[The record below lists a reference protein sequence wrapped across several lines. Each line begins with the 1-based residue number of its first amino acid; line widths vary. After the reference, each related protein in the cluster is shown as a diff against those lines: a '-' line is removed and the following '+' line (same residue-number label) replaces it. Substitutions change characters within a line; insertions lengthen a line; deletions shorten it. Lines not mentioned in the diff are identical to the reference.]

1 MTDTSELPGPPETK
15 AGMELFHRSHDG
27 LLHHLAGP
35 LYPMAAMVFEDRF
48 TPIYLLSH
56 PHRRQVW
63 NAVLAVTGP
72 DADQEQL
79 RTRLLNDGARSLLKQ
94 AYTTVPRGFVMVLGR
109 LGDIGFAP
117 EAYSFWHAY
126 LLEHPEDAPIIRS
139 MPSISGALTDA
150 MRQLPRPLARLLLKR
165 RGADPEPLLRLAEL
179 VNWVHLRKPDP
190 SIWDDLAARLEQGE
204 APKSIVEKIADAL
217 PCPPGHITGDPRFR
231 HFSTI
236 RQLRQEGQNYRNCI
250 GWRFCLEGAVT
261 GRDQYYEH
269 EHTTGK
275 FVVAIA
281 LDPPFGYRL
290 KEIGGYRKDQA
301 PPDVA
306 AEIEAALAEHGI
318 YKRETV
324 YHMFWQWGVPTY
336 PVGPIEELGF

>member
-1 MTDTSELPGPPETK
+1 MTDTPELPVPPETR
-15 AGMELFHRSHDG
+15 AGMELLHRSHDG

-72 DADQEQL
+72 DADLDAL
-79 RTRLLNDGARSLLKQ
+79 RIRLLSDGARSLLKQ
-94 AYTTVPRGFVMVLGR
+94 AYTTVPRGLVTVLGR
-109 LGDIGFAP
+109 LGDIGFTP

-165 RGADPEPLLRLAEL
+165 HGADPEPLLQLAEL
-179 VNWVHLRKPDP
+179 MTWVHLRKPDP
-190 SIWDDLAARLEQGE
+190 SIWGDLAARLENE
-204 APKSIVEKIADAL
+204 ETPKEIVESIVDAL
-217 PCPPGHITGDPRFR
+217 PCPPGHISGDCRFR
-231 HFSTI
+231 HFSSI
-236 RQLRQEGQNYRNCI
+236 WQLRREGRNYRNCI
-250 GWRFCLEGAVT
+250 GWRFSLEAAVT
-261 GRDQYYEH
+261 GYDQYYEY
-269 EHTTGK
+269 EHATGK

-290 KEIGGYRKDQA
+290 KEIGGYRQDQA

-306 AEIEAALAEHGI
+306 AEIEAALAEYGI
-318 YKRETV
+318 YGRDTV
-324 YHMFWQWGVPTY
+324 YNMLWQWGVPTY

>member
-1 MTDTSELPGPPETK
+1 MTDIPDLPVPPEDKT
-15 AGMELFHRSHDG
+15 GMGLLHRSHDG
-27 LLHHLAGP
+27 LLRHLAGP
-35 LYPMAAMVFEDRF
+35 LYPLAALVFGEKF
-48 TPIYLLSH
+48 APIYLLSH
-56 PHRRQVW
+56 PQRRQIW
-63 NAVLAVTGP
+63 NAVLAVSSP
-72 DADQEQL
+72 NADPESL
-79 RTRLLNDGARSLLKQ
+79 RTRLANDGTRCLLKQ
-94 AYTTVPRGFVMVLGR
+94 AYTTVPRGFVTVLGR
-109 LGDIGFAP
+109 IGDIGLAP

-126 LLEHPEDAPIIRS
+126 LSDHPEDTSILRS
-139 MPSISGALTDA
+139 MMEISDAMTDA

-165 RGADPEPLLRLAEL
+165 QEADPEQLLRLAEL
-179 VNWVHLRKPDP
+179 VTWVHLRKPDP
-190 SIWDDLAARLEQGE
+190 SIWSDLAAQLEQGE
-204 APKSIVEKIADAL
+204 APKNIVEKIADAL

-261 GRDQYYEH
+261 GRDQYYEY
-269 EHTTGK
+269 EHATGK

-301 PPDVA
+301 PGVA

-318 YKRETV
+318 YRRETV

>member
-1 MTDTSELPGPPETK
+1 MTNIPDLPVPPEDK
-15 AGMELFHRSHDG
+15 SGMGLLHRSHDG
-27 LLHHLAGP
+27 LLRHLAGP
-35 LYPMAAMVFEDRF
+35 LYPMAARVFEDQF
-48 TPIYLLSH
+48 TSIYLLSH

-63 NAVLAVTGP
+63 NAVLAVTGA
-72 DADQEQL
+72 DADPEQL
-79 RTRLLNDGARSLLKQ
+79 RTRLLSDGARCLLKQ
-94 AYTTVPRGFVMVLGR
+94 AHTTVPRGFVTVLGGV
-109 LGDIGFAP
+109 GDIGLAP

-139 MPSISGALTDA
+139 MPCISGALTDA

-165 RGADPEPLLRLAEL
+165 RGADPEPLLRLAEI
-179 VNWVHLRKPDP
+179 VTWIHLRKPDP
-190 SIWDDLAARLEQGE
+190 SIWGELAERLEQGE
-204 APKSIVEKIADAL
+204 APKIIVEKIADAL
-217 PCPPGHITGDPRFR
+217 PCPPGHISGDPRFR

-261 GRDQYYEH
+261 GRDQYYEY
-269 EHTTGK
+269 EHATGK

-290 KEIGGYRKDQA
+290 KEIGGYRKNQA

-318 YKRETV
+318 YRRETV
-324 YHMFWQWGVPTY
+324 YHMLWQWGVPTY